1 MPVPIKFIPL
11 FTMTQRRKFSDD
23 EKLNVL
29 IQASQKGVSNVL
41 RHYNISYSL
50 FARWTKS
57 FQKKGIDP
65 LSATT
70 GNKSLEEENLR
81 LKKIIA
87 DQALSLE
94 LKDEE
99 LKRIHA
105 LVDRRMQ

>member
-1 MPVPIKFIPL
+1 
-11 FTMTQRRKFSDD
+11 MTQRRKFSDD

-29 IQASQKGVSNVL
+29 IQASQNGVSNVL

-50 FARWTKS
+50 FARWNKS
-57 FQKKGIDP
+57 FQQKGIDP
-65 LSATT
+65 LHVTP
-70 GNKSLEEENLR
+70 GNKAIAQENLR

-99 LKRIHA
+99 LQRLHSLIEKR
-105 LVDRRMQ
+105 M

>member
-1 MPVPIKFIPL
+1 MLVPINFISL
-11 FTMTQRRKFSDD
+11 STMTQRRKFSDD

-29 IQASQKGVSNVL
+29 IQASQNGVSNVL

-50 FARWTKS
+50 FARWNKS

-65 LSATT
+65 LNAIP
-70 GNKSLEEENLR
+70 GNKNLAEENLR

-99 LKRIHA
+99 LKRFHA
-105 LVDRRMQ
+105 LVDRRIQ

>member
-1 MPVPIKFIPL
+1 MPVPINFIPIIA
-11 FTMTQRRKFSDD
+11 MTQRRKFSDE

-50 FARWTKS
+50 FARWNKS
-57 FQKKGIDP
+57 FQKKGIDFLNAVP
-65 LSATT
+65 GDKNLV
-70 GNKSLEEENLR
+70 EENLR

-99 LKRIHA
+99 LKRMHA
-105 LVDRRMQ
+105 L

>member
-1 MPVPIKFIPL
+1 
-11 FTMTQRRKFSDD
+11 MTQRRKFSDE

-29 IQASQKGVSNVL
+29 YQAGQKGVSNVL

-50 FARWTKS
+50 FARWSKI
-57 FQKKGIDP
+57 FQAKGIDP
-65 LSATT
+65 LNASS
-70 GNKSLEEENLR
+70 GNGSLLEENIR

-99 LKRIHA
+99 LKRLHTI
-105 LVDRRMQ
+105 VDKRNL

>member
-1 MPVPIKFIPL
+1 
-11 FTMTQRRKFSDD
+11 MTQRRKFSDE

-29 IQASQKGVSNVL
+29 IQAGQKGVSNVL

-50 FARWTKS
+50 FARWNKG
-57 FQKKGIDP
+57 FQKRGIDP
-65 LSATT
+65 LHTAP
-70 GNKSLEEENLR
+70 GNNGLAEENLR

-99 LKRIHA
+99 LRRLHTLIDKRN
-105 LVDRRMQ
+105 Q

>member
-1 MPVPIKFIPL
+1 
-11 FTMTQRRKFSDD
+11 MTQRRKFSDD

-29 IQASQKGVSNVL
+29 IQAGQKGTSNVL

-50 FARWTKS
+50 FARWSKS

-65 LSATT
+65 LTATPP
-70 GNKSLEEENLR
+70 NRSLAEEVKGLVEENLR

-87 DQALSLE
+87 DQALSQE

-99 LKRIHA
+99 LKRLHA
-105 LVDRRMQ
+105 LVDKRIQ

>member
-1 MPVPIKFIPL
+1 
-11 FTMTQRRKFSDD
+11 MTQRRKFSDD

-29 IQASQKGVSNVL
+29 IQAGQKGTSNVL

-50 FARWTKS
+50 FARWSKS

-65 LSATT
+65 LNATI
-70 GNKSLEEENLR
+70 GNKGGLEEENLR

-99 LKRIHA
+99 LKRLHA
-105 LVDRRMQ
+105 IADKRNQ

>member
-1 MPVPIKFIPL
+1 MP
-11 FTMTQRRKFSDD
+11 QRRKFSDD

-29 IQASQKGVSNVL
+29 IQAGQKGTSNVL

-50 FARWTKS
+50 FARWSKS

-65 LSATT
+65 LNALPP
-70 GNKSLEEENLR
+70 GRGLADEIKGLAEENMR

-87 DQALSLE
+87 DQALSQE

-99 LKRIHA
+99 LKRLHA
-105 LVDRRMQ
+105 LVDKRIH

>member
-1 MPVPIKFIPL
+1 MA
-11 FTMTQRRKFSDD
+11 QRRKFSDD

-29 IQASQKGVSNVL
+29 IQASQKGTSNVL

-50 FARWTKS
+50 FARWSKS

-65 LSATT
+65 LNVIPPAR
-70 GNKSLEEENLR
+70 GLAEEIRGLAEENQR

-87 DQALSLE
+87 DQALSHE

-99 LKRIHA
+99 LKRLHA
-105 LVDRRMQ
+105 LVDKRLH

>member
-1 MPVPIKFIPL
+1 MPVPINFIPL
-11 FTMTQRRKFSDD
+11 FTMTQRRKFTDD

-29 IQASQKGVSNVL
+29 IQASQNGISNVL

-50 FARWTKS
+50 FARWNKS

-65 LSATT
+65 LYAIP
-70 GNKSLEEENLR
+70 GNKSLAEENVR

-94 LKDEE
+94 LRDEE
-99 LKRIHA
+99 LKRLHA
-105 LVDRRMQ
+105 LIDRRNQ